1 MHEKYKTKEQH
12 LKENDERNFTIIQKA
27 KSKTLDLM
35 TTLFSFDLLVL
46 AMLGYMN
53 KVSLLVP
60 RAIYNMPSLL

>member
-27 KSKTLDLM
+27 KSKTFDLM

-53 KVSLLVP
+53 KVSFLVP
-60 RAIYNMPSLL
+60 RAIYNIPSLL